1 MENSQGPGRV
11 GLRLLIELFPLSP
24 FIALASLFFL
34 PQQTPHLRVSYIYT
48 GSYEHPS
55 YRTCRYLGIY
65 GTVDV
70 VGQDCPIVRMM
81 DEMPM

>member
-1 MENSQGPGRV
+1 M
-11 GLRLLIELFPLSP
+11 
-24 FIALASLFFL
+24 
-34 PQQTPHLRVSYIYT
+34 YIYT